1 MIEES
6 ASSPPLLLP
15 CQNLDPNCT
24 NLENKSDSICE
35 LESALPATKRAPKRP
50 SRARVFPKDR
60 VVNLSLTYLDYHRD
74 QVQLK
79 SYKLTELKAVAKH
92 NRLRMLGTKHDLISR
107 IETQFRGD
115 WSAVQ
120 IQKNLRRF
128 FVRRSFQLRGE
139 AFKQR
144 NICVNETDFFTL
156 EPLDEIPWKAFFSY
170 KDDTNFVYGFNLAS
184 LMGLLKRKGKTIM
197 NPYNRNKIPE
207 KVIGDAIRLYLY
219 MLTLFEDHV
228 NPEDVCV
235 KTRNHFL
242 APVNALMLVR
252 GYYYGFPASI
262 PYRSSLP
269 PEPVRRVPIH
279 LRFDEEDGG
288 MRPRVQSP
296 LPTTVP
302 PVPLPRNEVVIL
314 NSLITLPLT
323 RPRVRTEETGVSG
336 ETSGRVATPAPLL
349 QIRNLEMIEYV
360 ESLMI
365 LMRDIRTKPLP
376 TRIRELFMEIDQLG
390 NYSDPA
396 WLSNLN
402 KRQCFNL
409 YGYLFD
415 IWRFRGQLPQMLKQR
430 ICPLGDPFLNVMP
443 TRMRIDEISEEQI
456 RAGCTTVMENMVYS
470 AVDVEDRKLG
480 ALLVLMALTLVSH
493 NARLSLPWLYESL

>member
-24 NLENKSDSICE
+24 NLENKIDSICE
-35 LESALPATKRAPKRP
+35 LELVPPATKKASQRP

-60 VVNLSLTYLDYHRD
+60 VVNLSLTYLDYYRD

-79 SYKLTELKAVAKH
+79 TYKLTELKAVAKH
-92 NRLRMLGTKHDLISR
+92 NRLRMTGTKPDLISR
-107 IETQFRGD
+107 IETQFMGD
-115 WSAVQ
+115 WSATQ

-144 NICVNETDFFTL
+144 NICVNDTDFFTL
-156 EPLDEIPWKAFFSY
+156 EPLDEIHWKSFFSY

-184 LMGLLKRKGKTIM
+184 LMRLLKCKDKNIM

-228 NPEDVCV
+228 NPEDMCL
-235 KTRNHFL
+235 KTRNKFL
-242 APVNALMLVR
+242 APVNAHMLVR
-252 GYYYGFPASI
+252 GYYYGFPAS
-262 PYRSSLP
+262 LP
-269 PEPVRRVPIH
+269 PEPALPLPVRRVPIH
-279 LRFDEEDGG
+279 MRFDEEDGV

-296 LPTTVP
+296 LPPTVP
-302 PVPLPRNEVVIL
+302 PIPVLRNEVVIL
-314 NSLITLPLT
+314 NSLITLPSS

-336 ETSGRVATPAPLL
+336 ETSGRVTTYAPLV
-349 QIRNLEMIEYV
+349 QIRSLEMIEYM
-360 ESLMI
+360 ESLME
-365 LMRDIRTKPLP
+365 LIRSIRAKPLP
-376 TRIRELFMEIDQLG
+376 IRIRELFMEIDQLG
-390 NYSDPA
+390 NYSDA
-396 WLSNLN
+396 TWLSNLN
-402 KRQCFNL
+402 KRKCFNL

-415 IWRFRGQLPQMLKQR
+415 IWRFRGQLPPSLKQR

-480 ALLVLMALTLVSH
+480 ALLVLMALTTVSH
-493 NARLSLPWLYESL
+493 SARTSLPWLYESL